1 MRAHGFD
8 EEAFEEGERF
18 EVGVGVGEDGGELGA
33 EGGEV
38 VRVGVD
44 VLEELGGELGGGG
57 GGLASVLVGVGMRI
71 TIGVAVVE
79 ETKVMFMSWEMR
91 LSEAWGRARTRP
103 WRMED

>member
-44 VLEELGGELGGGG
+44 VLEELGGELR
-57 GGLASVLVGVGMRI
+57 GLASVLVGVGMRI

>member
-44 VLEELGGELGGGG
+44 VLEELGGELGG
-57 GGLASVLVGVGMRI
+57 LASVLVGVGMRI